1 MLLITADI
9 FCYIVLPIWVL
20 YIRNLSDRVLSQ
32 TPVETPSSEARRN
45 LARNLRY
52 FSRRSISVLCEIP
65 DSHGGEY
72 EDERLLGYSAV

>member
-1 MLLITADI
+1 MLLITAAV

-20 YIRNLSDRVLSQ
+20 YIGDLSNRVLSQ
-32 TPVETPSSEARRN
+32 TPAETPSSEARWN

-65 DSHGGEY
+65 GSHGGEY
-72 EDERLLGYSAV
+72 EDERLLGNSAV